1 LTPLNHGGKSPPLE
15 ESIED
20 FIVKGQSPGASRLT
34 AKKSNLSVNK
44 LDKSPSQQTT
54 EEDMGKFSSLK
65 PKISD
70 QPIILEGHAIMDSP
84 KISKMKKNT
93 RYESS

>member
-1 LTPLNHGGKSPPLE
+1 
-15 ESIED
+15 
-20 FIVKGQSPGASRLT
+20 
-34 AKKSNLSVNK
+34 
-44 LDKSPSQQTT
+44 
-54 EEDMGKFSSLK
+54 MGKFSSLK

-93 RYESS
+93 RYESSQKKSVKISISVSPKKLGVNTSVTLLNDASKTEIQVGEEMPM